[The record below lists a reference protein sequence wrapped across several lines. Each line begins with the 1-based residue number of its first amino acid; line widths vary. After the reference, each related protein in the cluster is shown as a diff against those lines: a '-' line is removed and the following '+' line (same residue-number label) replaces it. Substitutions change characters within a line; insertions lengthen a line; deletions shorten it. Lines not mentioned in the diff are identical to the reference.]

1 MNIECV
7 FKKSSNLSQREKRSI
22 TCPDERGSGVRC
34 VVCGWPL
41 VLVGEIQEAILER
54 LDLQG
59 FFSTNIHKKSSYSF
73 SYYYYCRAVSRSAE
87 LAGSYLGESSDCGLL
102 RSTCRAI

>member
-7 FKKSSNLSQREKRSI
+7 FKKSSNLSQKEKRSI
-22 TCPDERGSGVRC
+22 TCPERGSGVRC
-34 VVCGWPL
+34 VVFGWPL

-59 FFSTNIHKKSSYSF
+59 FLSTNIHKKSSYSF
-73 SYYYYCRAVSRSAE
+73 SYYYCRAVSRSAE

-102 RSTCRAI
+102 RSK